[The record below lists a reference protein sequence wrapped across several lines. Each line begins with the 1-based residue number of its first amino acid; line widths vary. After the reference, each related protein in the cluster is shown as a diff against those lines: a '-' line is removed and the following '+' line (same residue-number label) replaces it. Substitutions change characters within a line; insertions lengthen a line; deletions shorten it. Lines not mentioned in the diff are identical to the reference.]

1 MKNTEVVTEVRGEAS
16 RRPRQWIAKEQLI
29 EKVKGKI
36 ISMDVSFFKQFN
48 PETSST
54 AIYR

>member
-1 MKNTEVVTEVRGEAS
+1 LKNTEVVTEVRGEAS